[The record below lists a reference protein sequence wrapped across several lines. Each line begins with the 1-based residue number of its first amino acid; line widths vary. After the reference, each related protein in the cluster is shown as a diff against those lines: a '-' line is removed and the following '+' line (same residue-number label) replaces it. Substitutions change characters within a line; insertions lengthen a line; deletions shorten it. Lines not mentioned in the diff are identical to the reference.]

1 MQFIVAIENISIFAL
16 SNDNCNKCQ
25 PLMAYIYTCM
35 PKVLFLFQ
43 NGEGE
48 IVRRISSIDLIL
60 YVKSKYNF

>member
-1 MQFIVAIENISIFAL
+1 
-16 SNDNCNKCQ
+16 
-25 PLMAYIYTCM
+25 MAYTSM
-35 PKVLFLFQ
+35 SKVLFLFQ

>member
-25 PLMAYIYTCM
+25 PLMAYTCM

-48 IVRRISSIDLIL
+48 IVRRISFIDLIL
-60 YVKSKYNF
+60 YVKSKYDF

>member
-1 MQFIVAIENISIFAL
+1 
-16 SNDNCNKCQ
+16 
-25 PLMAYIYTCM
+25 MAYTSM

-48 IVRRISSIDLIL
+48 IVRRRISSIDLIL